1 MLPQLPPLELQ
12 RCHRYE
18 NDVGLLF
25 HEPLAA
31 VSVSPARSVPEMVGG
46 DVFTGAAFEA
56 PCAAPP
62 ASSATAETTA
72 ASFHMLRVL
81 PLQRVP
87 MQVHTEC
94 LRDNPGD
101 D

>member
-1 MLPQLPPLELQ
+1 
-12 RCHRYE
+12 
-18 NDVGLLF
+18 
-25 HEPLAA
+25 
-31 VSVSPARSVPEMVGG
+31 
-46 DVFTGAAFEA
+46 VFTGAAFEA

-62 ASSATAETTA
+62 ASSAIAETTA
-72 ASFHMLRVL
+72 TSFHMLRVL